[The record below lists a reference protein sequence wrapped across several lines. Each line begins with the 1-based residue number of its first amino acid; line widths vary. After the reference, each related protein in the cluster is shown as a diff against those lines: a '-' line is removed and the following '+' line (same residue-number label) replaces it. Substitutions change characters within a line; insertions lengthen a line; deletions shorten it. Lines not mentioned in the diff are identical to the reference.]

1 MATEIEVKNT
11 PAVEKK
17 NTNKKS
23 SFGTVK
29 EADVIIYRLEKENEK
44 LRDDTPKFPPYIR
57 FPNTD
62 VIQWNFGTE
71 QEPEWGERA
80 IRYLRGYPTIF
91 VDEQEK
97 NGRVV
102 PENVLNN
109 PNNRFEIINGEIIV
123 RPHEKAKIQFLDYC
137 NRNSKSPYRTGKTVT
152 LFSRY
157 SEEGRTQ
164 DLKAKQELQKVA
176 FEKAFSA
183 DEEQIAFHAKYLGIP
198 LIDPATTATRKPD
211 SIITDYRQKAI
222 DDPKKFIETYDDQ
235 DLKLKYKIERA
246 IEDNVISLRIVPGK
260 AVYTTTKAEICDVPE
275 KAELKTV
282 VDTLF
287 LFSQGKGG
295 TDLLKK
301 LAD

>member
-1 MATEIEVKNT
+1 MATETEVLST
-11 PAVEKK
+11 PAAKQK
-17 NTNKKS
+17 SNKS
-23 SFGTVK
+23 SFGKVK
-29 EADVIIYRLEKENEK
+29 EADIIIYRLDKQNEK
-44 LRDDTPKFPPYIR
+44 LRDDTPPYPPYLR

-71 QEPEWGERA
+71 KEPDWGERA

-109 PNNRFEIINGEIIV
+109 PNNRFEIINGDV
-123 RPHEKAKIQFLDYC
+123 TAKPHEKARIQFLDIC
-137 NRNSKSPYRTGKTVT
+137 NRNSNSPYRTGKIPT
-152 LFSRY
+152 LFSRH
-157 SEEGRTQ
+157 SEVARTQ
-164 DLKAKQELQKVA
+164 NLKAKQGLQKEA
-176 FEKAFSA
+176 FEKAFAA
-183 DEEQIAFHAKYLGIP
+183 DETQVAFHAKYLGIP
-198 LIDPATTATRKPD
+198 LIDAATTATRD
-211 SIITDYRQKAI
+211 YESVLTDYRQMAI
-222 DDPKKFIETYDDQ
+222 DNPKKFIETYDDQ

-246 IEDNVISLRIVPGK
+246 IEDNVISLRIIPGK
-260 AVYTTTKAEICDVPE
+260 AVYTATKAEICDVPE

-295 TDLLKK
+295 ADLLKK